1 MGERGGI
8 EREKELRMEEGR
20 EMLCNYMSEGREE
33 GRKERGEGGREREG
47 EGRKGERR
55 GGRKG
60 ERRGGRKE
68 REKGREEGREK
79 GREEGRE
86 KGREEG
92 REKESQREKRR
103 KNIVLCKM
111 FINYTSLCLQVDE
124 LEADNKRMK
133 AEIDS
138 GKEEQRKKVRK
149 DYAYASCSFK
159 VLGSCCI
166 FCAL

>member
-1 MGERGGI
+1 
-8 EREKELRMEEGR
+8 
-20 EMLCNYMSEGREE
+20 MLCNYMSEGREE
-33 GRKERGEGGREREG
+33 GREKGRE
-47 EGRKGERR
+47 EGREKGREE
-55 GGRKG
+55 GREKG
-60 ERRGGRKE
+60 REEGREKGRE
-68 REKGREEGREK
+68 EGREKGREEGREK